1 MFACLEVSFKGESC
15 ITMILKYLNCV
26 TGLKLDAIPEG
37 QIIDQEKLQHFM
49 ASLDF
54 IDIHG
59 SAEHIFFFHF
69 FPQKMQPF
77 GFFAEDLLR
86 SAIGAPKMSL
96 YGASY
101 GTTVVSRTATCV

>member
-1 MFACLEVSFKGESC
+1 M
-15 ITMILKYLNCV
+15 
-26 TGLKLDAIPEG
+26 TGLKSDAIPEG
-37 QIIDQEKLQHFM
+37 QTIDQEKLQHFM

-59 SAEHIFFFHF
+59 SAEHIFF